1 VEAGAVSES
10 DRLRRLRKLREALD
24 APLVPR
30 GMSRASVAH
39 YPTVPPRYTY
49 PGPVVPGTRAELA
62 AAPKGS
68 RPLRWLAAAL
78 SPLAALE
85 RWHLQAA
92 TVALAILGALNA
104 YWFQWGL
111 EKAAITIIATAALPA
126 LLSGLCDLLFRLT
139 VIPGIRLH
147 VALLQ
152 WARERHRA
160 LVIVRAWADTP
171 LRGRWKRAVQVQ
183 FASGAIPART
193 LDVVTDLYDDN
204 SKLDIALLV
213 EAPAL
218 PLDDL
223 LVWVRVPD
231 GRLAGMEASIR
242 RFREERCARCLGEET
257 DCALCGGT
265 YRVPEAQFL

>member
-1 VEAGAVSES
+1 MSDS
-10 DRLRRLRKLREALD
+10 DRLKRLRKLREALD

-39 YPTVPPRYTY
+39 YPTVAPRYTY

-62 AAPKGS
+62 AAPRGS
-68 RPLRWLAAAL
+68 RPLLWLAAAL
-78 SPLAALE
+78 SPLSALE

-92 TVALAILGALNA
+92 TVVLAILGVLNA
-104 YWFQWGL
+104 YWFQWSS
-111 EKAAITIIATAALPA
+111 EEAAVTIVASAALPA
-126 LLSGLCDLLFRLT
+126 LLTGLSNLLFRLT

-147 VALLQ
+147 VPLLQ
-152 WARERHRA
+152 WSRERHRA

-171 LRGRWKRAVQVQ
+171 LRGSWKRAVQVQ
-183 FASGAIPART
+183 FASGTIPARM
-193 LDVVTDLYDDN
+193 LDVVTDLYDDD

-213 EAPAL
+213 EAPSL

-242 RFREERCARCLGEET
+242 RFREDRCGRCLGEEP

-265 YRVPEAQFL
+265 WRVQEAEFV